1 MADNIKQEFSYLDIP
16 DGNGGTER
24 WYCEDAEARAAIE
37 ILDPASVEAKANK
50 VTGATS
56 GNLAGLDSNGDL
68 TDSGKPSSLLNPA
81 VAPDAVQG
89 TNGSDGIMTAA
100 DKGKLNGIESG
111 AEVNVNAD
119 WNASSGD
126 AQILNKPTLGTAAA
140 KGVAQEVNTSEN
152 LVQSNH
158 VKSYVDNATGAIEE
172 KIPTQASSTNQLAD
186 KDFVNSSISTA
197 TADYKGSFNL
207 VSDLELTTSATH
219 SDIAT
224 ALATAIS
231 TSDNN
236 DYAFVQIPTSD
247 STPTEIASIDRYKKG
262 SSAWEYEYTLNNS
275 GYTSAQWAA
284 INSTITSALVT
295 KLNALPDNA
304 GLTTLLSGKVNTSDV
319 QTTVD
324 TSATKIPTS
333 SAVKT
338 YVDGRSLVPVNMNA
352 LTTTSTFVEGNVIGL
367 NGILY
372 RAKRNTSNF
381 PVVFATQDGDFVTH
395 TINGNLAYVITD
407 WTLNSDWEV
416 FMDASIG
423 YTLASK
429 QDALAFDTTP
439 TNNSNNMVKS
449 GAIKAALDLK
459 LNTSLKGANSGLA
472 ELDSNGKVPSSQLPS
487 YVDDV
492 LEYTSKSSFPA
503 TGETGK
509 IYVAADTNLTWRWSG
524 SAYVEISPSLA
535 LGETSATAYRGDR
548 GKTAYDHSQVVT
560 GNPHNV
566 TKSDL
571 GLGNVGNYK
580 AVSTVASQ
588 GLTAQEQANSRAN
601 IGAGSA
607 SDVSALLAAV
617 GSPAPSIHNGL
628 LVDLGLPSG
637 TLWAKCN
644 VGASVETDYGNYY
657 AYGKG
662 LTQWTPGATAYSG
675 TENPLSLSAD
685 TAYLTYGTA
694 WHMPTKAQLEE
705 LMNNTTVTETTINSV
720 FGFKCTATNG
730 NYIFFPAAGH
740 KSGSSSEAYFTGTST
755 DIWSNKPNGQSGAA
769 FLSFTKDYGWR
780 VYDDNS
786 GRGLGYS
793 VRGVVDGGILP
804 SLATKTGYTDIIT
817 VGTSSYTVQQLLEAM
832 VALMP
837 KTIVVSS

>member
-1 MADNIKQEFSYLDIP
+1 MTKARYMALGDFQSLWDEVIKPAIP
-16 DGNGGTER
+16 GIAAAGIDG
-24 WYCEDAEARAAIE
+24 
-37 ILDPASVEAKANK
+37 KADK
-50 VTGATS
+50 VSSATS
-56 GNLAGLDSNGDL
+56 GHLAGLDENGNL
-68 TDSGKPSSLLNPA
+68 TDSGKSASLLSPA
-81 VAPDAVQG
+81 VAPDAQQG

-100 DKGKLNGIESG
+100 DKGKLAGIEAG

-119 WNASSGD
+119 WNASGGD

-158 VKSYVDNATGAIEE
+158 VKTYVDNATGAIND
-172 KIPTQASSTNQLAD
+172 KIPTQASSENQLAD
-186 KDFVNSSISTA
+186 KDFVNSSIATA
-197 TADYKGSFNL
+197 TATHRGTYNL
-207 VSDLELTTSATH
+207 VSDLELTVSATQQQ
-219 SDIAT
+219 IAT
-224 ALATAIS
+224 ALAGEVQTA
-231 TSDNN
+231 DNN
-236 DYAFVQIPTSD
+236 DYVFVQIPTAD
-247 STPTEIASIDRYKKG
+247 DRPTEIARIDRYKHNG
-262 SSAWEYEYTLNNS
+262 TAWGFEFTLNNS
-275 GYTSAQWAA
+275 GFTSPQWAA
-284 INSTITSALVT
+284 INSAITGDLVT
-295 KLNALPDNA
+295 KLNNLPDNA

-319 QTTVD
+319 QSSVD

-333 SAVKT
+333 AAVKT

-352 LTTTSTFVEGNVIGL
+352 LTTTSTFVEGNVMGL

-381 PVVFATQDGDFVTH
+381 PVVFMVQDGEFVTH
-395 TINGNLAYVITD
+395 TINGNLAYVISD

-588 GLTAQEQANSRAN
+588 GLTAQEQTNSRAN

-662 LTQWTPGATAYSG
+662 TTQWTPGATAYSG
-675 TENPLSLSAD
+675 TENPLSVSAD

-705 LMNNTTVTETTINSV
+705 LLNNTTVTETTINSV
-720 FGFKCTATNG
+720 FGFKCTAANG
-730 NYIFFPAAGH
+730 NYIFFPAAGE
-740 KSGSSSEAYFTGTST
+740 KSGSSSDAYFTGTLAE
-755 DIWSNKPNGQSGAA
+755 IWSNKPNGQSGAA
-769 FLSFTKDYGWR
+769 FLKFTKG
-780 VYDDNS
+780 YDPRAVDENS
-786 GRGLGYS
+786 GRGRGYS
-793 VRGVVDGGILP
+793 IRGVVDGGILP

-817 VGTSSYTVQQLLEAM
+817 VGSSSYTVQQLLEAM